1 MPTNEEW
8 LHRPLDVDV
17 PMPWRI
23 MIKWRDSTMAGFEG
37 GTKIFINTLS
47 PANLKRKVLARLLDA
62 REEGRLAPGIRL
74 GNEVEF
80 RRNSLRYNPTIQ

>member
-1 MPTNEEW
+1 MPSNEEW

-47 PANLKRKVLARLLDA
+47 PSGLKAKVIARLEDA
-62 REEGRLAPGIRL
+62 RDQGRLAPGIRL
-74 GNEVEF
+74 GDEIDF
-80 RRNSLRYNPTIQ
+80 QRNSLRYNPAVR